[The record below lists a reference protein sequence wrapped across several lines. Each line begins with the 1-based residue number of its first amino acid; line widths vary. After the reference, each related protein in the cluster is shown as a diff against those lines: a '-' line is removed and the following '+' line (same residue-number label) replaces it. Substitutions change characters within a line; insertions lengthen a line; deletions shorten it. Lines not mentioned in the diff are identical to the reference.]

1 VNNLQKMGKTSY
13 QSLQKL
19 VSEIEAKIVQLSE
32 GHLPVSELEGL
43 VKHAADL
50 HERLAVIRYKA
61 YEKYGEP
68 AAKAEPVATPK
79 AVVVETPKVIEKEPE
94 EPSFDFTIFSEP
106 KATEK
111 PIAPKV
117 EEAKEMS
124 LEVDFSTP
132 VFEAPKVE
140 KKVIPVAEPEVK
152 KPIHVIREEVKADS
166 TSLHEKFLKEDE
178 IGLNEKLKKA
188 EEAVPLRKKLGLS
201 PIADLKTE
209 IGIGKK
215 FEYINFLFAGDSKA
229 YETAINELNT
239 CANAEV
245 ARQKLNVYASVYKWD
260 LEEKTIIKFVE
271 LVERRFL

>member
-1 VNNLQKMGKTSY
+1 MGKTSY

-19 VSEIEAKIVQLSE
+19 VAELEAKIARLKD
-32 GHLPVSELEGL
+32 GNLPVSELEAL
-43 VKHAADL
+43 VKNAADL

-68 AAKAEPVATPK
+68 TPAREEITAPPKVAEKAAEPA
-79 AVVVETPKVIEKEPE
+79 
-94 EPSFDFTIFSEP
+94 FDFTILNESKPVDTKAAEP
-106 KATEK
+106 VFDFTTNTEK
-111 PIAPKV
+111 
-117 EEAKEMS
+117 EKEPG

-132 VFEAPKVE
+132 VFEAPKADLSADQAL
-140 KKVIPVAEPEVK
+140 KKETPVAEPEVK
-152 KPIHVIREEVKADS
+152 KPIHVIREEVKPDA
-166 TSLHEKFLKEDE
+166 TSLHEKFLKEDDVD
-178 IGLNEKLKKA
+178 LNDKLKK
-188 EEAVPLRKKLGLS
+188 EEELPLRKKLGLT
-201 PIADLKTE
+201 PVKDLKAE

-229 YETAINELNT
+229 YETAINELNS

-245 ARQKLNVYASVYKWD
+245 AKQKLNVYASVYKWD